1 MCMNTSFEESWLHKV
16 NPALKLLTLT
26 FLFVFAV
33 TIHHLNYMITFTLTV
48 SILFF
53 FFTGQ
58 PYKHLLLFLLSFLL
72 VFFST
77 AVSMILFG
85 KGETTLF
92 KWGIVNVTE
101 ESFYRGLHLGFRALV
116 FAMMGITFVLT
127 TKPVQLFY
135 SLMQQLKLQP
145 KYAYSFMAAIRLIP
159 IMFEELQTIRDAQKV
174 RGVHSQKGMRSLLK
188 NIKSLPIPLLSQSIR
203 RAFRIA
209 VAMEAKRF
217 NSSNER
223 TFYYHIGFS
232 VYDLLFIGYFIS
244 TISLAYLFAL
254 EFTLFPVTDVRH

>member
-1 MCMNTSFEESWLHKV
+1 MNTAFKERWLHKI
-16 NPALKLLTLT
+16 NPALKLFTLT
-26 FLFVFAV
+26 FLFIFAV
-33 TIHHLNYMITFTLTV
+33 TIHHLNFMITFTLTV

-53 FFTGQ
+53 FCTGQ
-58 PYKHLLLFLLSFLL
+58 PYKHTLLFLLPFLL

-77 AVSMILFG
+77 AASMILFG
-85 KGETTLF
+85 KGETTLL
-92 KWGIVNVTE
+92 KWGIVHLTE
-101 ESFYRGLHLGFRALV
+101 ESLYRGLHLGFRALA

-174 RGVHSQKGMRSLLK
+174 RGVQSQKGIRSVLK

-232 VYDLLFIGYFIS
+232 IYDLFFIGYFVL
-244 TISLAYLFAL
+244 TISLAFLFSL
-254 EFTLFPVTDVRH
+254 EFPLFPVTDVRH

>member
-1 MCMNTSFEESWLHKV
+1 MNISFEESWLHKV
-16 NPALKLLTLT
+16 NPALKLITLT
-26 FLFVFAV
+26 FLFVFV
-33 TIHHLNYMITFTLTV
+33 VMIHHLNDMITFTLTV

-53 FFTGQ
+53 FCTGHS
-58 PYKHLLLFLLSFLL
+58 YKRILLFLIPFLL

-92 KWGIVNVTE
+92 KLGIVNVTE
-101 ESFYRGLHLGFRALV
+101 ESLFRGLHLGFRALV
-116 FAMMGITFVLT
+116 FAMMGMTFVLT
-127 TKPVQLFY
+127 TKPVLLFY

-145 KYAYSFMAAIRLIP
+145 KYAYSFMAAIRLMP

-174 RGVHSQKGMRSLLK
+174 RGVHSQKGIRSLLK
-188 NIKSLPIPLLSQSIR
+188 DIKSLPIPLLSQSIR

-217 NSSNER
+217 NSTNER
-223 TFYYHIGFS
+223 TYYYHLGFS
-232 VYDLLFIGYFIS
+232 IFDLLFIGYFILM
-244 TISLAYLFAL
+244 ISLGYLFAS
-254 EFTLFPVTDVRH
+254 EFPLFPVTDVRY

>member
-1 MCMNTSFEESWLHKV
+1 MKTAIKERWLHKI

-33 TIHHLNYMITFTLTV
+33 TIHHLNFMITFTLTV

-53 FFTGQ
+53 FCTGQ
-58 PYKHLLLFLLSFLL
+58 PYKHTLLFLLPFLL

-92 KWGIVNVTE
+92 KWEIVHVTE
-101 ESFYRGLHLGFRALV
+101 ESLYRGLHLGFRALV

-135 SLMQQLKLQP
+135 SLMQQFKLQP

-174 RGVHSQKGMRSLLK
+174 RGVLSQKGIRSVLK
-188 NIKSLPIPLLSQSIR
+188 KIKSLPIPLLSQSIR

-232 VYDLLFIGYFIS
+232 IYDLFFIGYFVL
-244 TISLAYLFAL
+244 TISLAYLFSL
-254 EFTLFPVTDVRH
+254 EFPLFPVTDVRH

>member
-1 MCMNTSFEESWLHKV
+1 MHTAFKKGWLHKI
-16 NPALKLLTLT
+16 NPALKLFTLT
-26 FLFVFAV
+26 FLFIFAV
-33 TIHHLNYMITFTLTV
+33 TIHHLNFMITFTLTV

-53 FFTGQ
+53 FCTGQ
-58 PYKHLLLFLLSFLL
+58 PYKHILLFLLPFLL

-92 KWGIVNVTE
+92 KWGLVHVTE
-101 ESFYRGLHLGFRALV
+101 ESLYRGLHLGCRALV

-159 IMFEELQTIRDAQKV
+159 IMLEELLTIRDAQKV
-174 RGVHSQKGMRSLLK
+174 RGVQSQKGITNVLK
-188 NIKSLPIPLLSQSIR
+188 SIKSLPIPMLSQSIR

-232 VYDLLFIGYFIS
+232 IYDLLFIGYFVL

-254 EFTLFPVTDVRH
+254 EFPFFPVTDVRN

>member
-1 MCMNTSFEESWLHKV
+1 MHTAFKKRWLHKI
-16 NPALKLLTLT
+16 NPALKLFTLT
-26 FLFVFAV
+26 FLFIFAV
-33 TIHHLNYMITFTLTV
+33 TIHHLNFMITFTLTV

-53 FFTGQ
+53 FCTGQ
-58 PYKHLLLFLLSFLL
+58 PYKHILLFLLPFLF

-92 KWGIVNVTE
+92 KWGLVHVTE
-101 ESFYRGLHLGFRALV
+101 ESLYRGLHLGCRALV

-174 RGVHSQKGMRSLLK
+174 RGVQTRKGISSLIK
-188 NIKSLPIPLLSQSIR
+188 SIKSLPIPLLSQSIR

-217 NSSNER
+217 NSSKER
-223 TFYYHIGFS
+223 TFYYKIRFS
-232 VYDLLFIGYFIS
+232 RYDLLFIGYFVLSIS
-244 TISLAYLFAL
+244 GAYIIAM
-254 EFTLFPVTDVRH
+254 EFPLFPIKDVRN